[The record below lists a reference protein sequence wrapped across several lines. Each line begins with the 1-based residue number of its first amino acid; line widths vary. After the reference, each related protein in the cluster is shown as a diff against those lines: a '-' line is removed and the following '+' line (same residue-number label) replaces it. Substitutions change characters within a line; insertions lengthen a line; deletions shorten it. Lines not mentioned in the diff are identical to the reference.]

1 MDIESIIGK
10 FCVSGKLLS
19 YEKIKGGN
27 VNSTYLITLQNDEKI
42 TKYILQKIN
51 RYVFSDPV
59 KLTDNVVRIT
69 ASLKKCDSQ
78 SNRKTISF
86 IKTIDGTHY
95 YLDENGDFL
104 RLYEYIDNSVC
115 FENTDNLLIIYEAG
129 KGFGQFLNDLVSF
142 DATTLY
148 KTIPDFH
155 NTKKRF
161 SSLFSSA
168 KTDSQNNRQF
178 CNDELSYLASQNIY
192 ADFYGSLIKTAKI
205 SPRVTHN
212 DTKISNV
219 LFDKN
224 TLKAISVIDLDTVM
238 EGIIAYDFG
247 DGARSV
253 CSTCDE
259 NETDKDKID
268 FSLSKYRAFS
278 EGFIGKVRGVL
289 NETEKETLFLAPFI
303 VSLELAT
310 RFLKDY
316 LDGNVYFKC
325 DYEKQNLHRARNQIV
340 LAKRIFAKSEQIK
353 NITEKCL

>member
-1 MDIESIIGK
+1 MYIESIIRK
-10 FCVSGKLLS
+10 FCVDGKLLN

-27 VNSTYLITLQNDEKI
+27 VNSTYLLTLQNDEKI
-42 TKYILQKIN
+42 SKYVFQKIN
-51 RYVFSDPV
+51 KYVFSDPV
-59 KLTDNVVRIT
+59 KLTENVVRVT
-69 ASLKKCDSQ
+69 ESLKKCDIKR
-78 SNRKTISF
+78 NRKTISF
-86 IKTIDGTHY
+86 IKTIDGLYY

-104 RLYEYIDNSVC
+104 RLYEYVDNSVC
-115 FENTDNLLIIYEAG
+115 FEKTDNLSIIYEAG
-129 KGFGQFLNDLVSF
+129 KGFGQFLNDLSSF
-142 DATTLY
+142 NATSLY

-161 SSLFSSA
+161 SALFDSA
-168 KTDSQNNRQF
+168 KIDSQNNRRF
-178 CNDELSYLASQNIY
+178 CNEELSYLASQNVY
-192 ADFYGSLIKTAKI
+192 ADFYGSLIKTDKI
-205 SPRVTHN
+205 SPCVTHN

-224 TLKAISVIDLDTVM
+224 TLKALSVIDLDTVM

-253 CSTCDE
+253 CSTCSE
-259 NETDKDKID
+259 NETDADKID
-268 FSLSKYRAFS
+268 FSLSKYQAFS
-278 EGFIGKVRGVL
+278 EGFIGNVSGVL
-289 NETEKETLFLAPFI
+289 NDTEKQTLFIAPYI

-310 RFLKDY
+310 RFLKDF

-325 DYEKQNLHRARNQIV
+325 DYNTQNLHRARNQIV